1 MEPQLYAD
9 DGNIQSSPSLAAL
22 LKYHNDDGV
31 VIRFDTDMLKRT
43 CMRTSPHFLS
53 NIDLDELVQDIFPP
67 GEYWANRD
75 LLYSSISSFG
85 HIHGFMPSKN
95 SYRIVCSRSG
105 TKVYT
110 KKFKAGGLMCD
121 CSFFLSL
128 KTKYNPITVPKKDM
142 DSSTNPGKPRADY
155 PKLGYRETTRG
166 GLLLQYY
173 ILQNLSTL

>member
-53 NIDLDELVQDIFPP
+53 NIDLVELVQDIFPP

-85 HIHGFMPSKN
+85 QIHGFMPCKN
-95 SYRIVCSRSG
+95 AYRIICSRSG
-105 TKVYT
+105 TKDY
-110 KKFKAGGLMCD
+110 KRNYKAHGLKCE

-128 KTKYNPITVPKKDM
+128 KAMHNPVTASKKNK
-142 DSSTNPGKPRADY
+142 DSSTDLGKHRPDF
-155 PKLGYRETTRG
+155 
-166 GLLLQYY
+166 
-173 ILQNLSTL
+173 SW